1 MGRALAGLP
10 RRNMSP
16 ANQMFVERQ
25 LSGGDDQGGVWGTFT
40 NKNEQKIKIAT

>member
-16 ANQMFVERQ
+16 AKQMFLERQ
-25 LSGGDDQGGVWGTFT
+25 LSGGDGEDGVWRTFT
-40 NKNEQKIKIAT
+40 NKNEQKIKIAA